1 MKIYIFSKGKFT
13 IKMSKDRR
21 YYFVLQAPNGETI
34 LTSETYQSKQM
45 AKKGIA
51 AIQKYAN
58 AKVVD
63 ETF

>member
-21 YYFVLQAPNGETI
+21 YYFVLSAPNGEPI

-51 AIQKYAN
+51 AVKEYAN

>member
-1 MKIYIFSKGKFT
+1 
-13 IKMSKDRR
+13 MSKDRR
-21 YYFVLQAPNGETI
+21 YYFILQAPNGETI
-34 LTSETYQSKQM
+34 LTSETYQSKQS

-51 AIQKYAN
+51 AIKKYAN